1 MGTEELM
8 VVLSKDYQHV
18 TKQLYQYWLRTLN
31 FGGTLRKDKWKTKET
46 AGERLIINVPGWD

>member
-1 MGTEELM
+1 M